1 MSIPSVN
8 PYDFQTLVAAIQTA
22 SNHFTSQ
29 VSRVIKLVSVTLRS
43 WVIGH

>member
-29 VSRVIKLVSVTLRS
+29 VSRVINVSVTLRS